1 MSLNTQN
8 TFGAAMFQDEP
19 DEPSPKPFQD
29 EKSDGEQFPFADE
42 PDEPLGPRQVTPSG
56 SRIMLKDEP
65 DEPEDD
71 APQILGPECDELLL
85 FGLF

>member
-1 MSLNTQN
+1 
-8 TFGAAMFQDEP
+8 MFQDEP

-29 EKSDGEQFPFADE
+29 EKSDDEQFLFADE
-42 PDEPLGPRQVTPSG
+42 RDEPLGPRQVTPS
-56 SRIMLKDEP
+56 SSHIMLKEEP

-71 APQILGPECDELLL
+71 TSQLLGPERDELLL